1 MRPVLM
7 SSEGHWDKQAL
18 VCAVSGGRVG
28 VGWRKSGDLGWE
40 IARLFQADGLP
51 SYNAAESPHLSPTNF
66 GASFPLI
73 LFCMKANVLI
83 YDFFSLQCVRLETP
97 VVVKLP

>member
-1 MRPVLM
+1 MRPVQM

-18 VCAVSGGRVG
+18 VCAVKRGG

-40 IARLFQADGLP
+40 IARLFRADGLP
-51 SYNAAESPHLSPTNF
+51 SYNAAESSRPPPLSPRNF
-66 GASFPLI
+66 GASFSFI

-83 YDFFSLQCVRLETP
+83 YDFFLFNVCA
-97 VVVKLP
+97 

>member
-1 MRPVLM
+1 MRPVQM

-18 VCAVSGGRVG
+18 VCVVEGGG

-51 SYNAAESPHLSPTNF
+51 SYNTAESPTRPHPLCPPNF

-83 YDFFSLQCVRLETP
+83 YDFFLFNVCA
-97 VVVKLP
+97 

>member
-1 MRPVLM
+1 MRPVQM

-18 VCAVSGGRVG
+18 VCAVEGGG

-51 SYNAAESPHLSPTNF
+51 SYNTAESPLTPF
-66 GASFPLI
+66 
-73 LFCMKANVLI
+73 
-83 YDFFSLQCVRLETP
+83 VRLTLEP
-97 VVVKLP
+97 RSLLYCFV